1 MTFTPQVA
9 EQSPGTTGA
18 GGIPGNN
25 VIGKS
30 TIEPADYQGIVL
42 ESMTGPQCQIDEID
56 DFSQATVG
64 LLKDAVCHCLNLAD
78 WVQRHH
84 IQLYFNG
91 IALVDDEGILEEYE
105 IQGGSKISYI
115 IMIA

>member
-1 MTFTPQVA
+1 VSSATRKTEGSKTKNSQPNESITP
-9 EQSPGTTGA
+9 
-18 GGIPGNN
+18 I
-25 VIGKS
+25 
-30 TIEPADYQGIVL
+30 DYQGIIL

-64 LLKDAVCHCLNLAD
+64 LLKDAVCHCLNLAE

-91 IALVDDEGILEEYE
+91 LALMDDEGILEEYD
-105 IQGGSKISYI
+105 IKGGAKINYI